1 MDDLSTLLGE
11 EKAAEVL
18 GFLQTSRM
26 DRKSDSVHTFLLPA
40 MEDKDVRRKCHF
52 LFKKHFPYVRT
63 SASNGSILLTVKPNR
78 KRANPNS
85 VESKRQRKNLS
96 ILRFTLK
103 KVDTEFLTLKL
114 RMARLLSI
122 PPRSLGFAGIKDKR
136 AITYQFG
143 TVSGCSPEDMIALSK
158 SLSSISIGGF
168 RWVSE
173 PLDVGRL
180 WGNRFRIVL
189 RDITCPLSQ
198 VAQSANQLAATGF
211 VNYFGDQ
218 RFGSDITHSRGNILL
233 GRYLLQGDWQK
244 SLRFLLTPNAV
255 FSACSLEG

>member
-1 MDDLSTLLGE
+1 
-11 EKAAEVL
+11 
-18 GFLQTSRM
+18 
-26 DRKSDSVHTFLLPA
+26 
-40 MEDKDVRRKCHF
+40 
-52 LFKKHFPYVRT
+52 
-63 SASNGSILLTVKPNR
+63 
-78 KRANPNS
+78 
-85 VESKRQRKNLS
+85 
-96 ILRFTLK
+96 
-103 KVDTEFLTLKL
+103 
-114 RMARLLSI
+114 
-122 PPRSLGFAGIKDKR
+122 
-136 AITYQFG
+136 
-143 TVSGCSPEDMIALSK
+143 MIALSK

-198 VAQSANQLAATGF
+198 VAQSANQLATTGF

>member
-1 MDDLSTLLGE
+1 MDDLSSLLGE
-11 EKAAEVL
+11 EKASEVL

-26 DRKSDSVHTFLLPA
+26 DRENDSVHTYLLPA
-40 MEDKDVRRKCHF
+40 IDDKDLRRKCHL
-52 LFKKHFPYVRT
+52 LFKQFFPYVRT

-78 KRANPNS
+78 KRGIANS
-85 VESKRQRKNLS
+85 VESKRQRKNPA
-96 ILRFTLK
+96 ILQFTLK

-136 AITYQFG
+136 AVTYQFG
-143 TVSGCSPEDMIALSK
+143 TVSGCSPEQLIAMSN
-158 SLSSISIGGF
+158 SLPSISVGGF
-168 RWVSE
+168 RWVKE

-189 RDITCPLSQ
+189 RDITCPLSE
-198 VAQSANQLAATGF
+198 VAESANQLAATGF

-218 RFGSDITHSRGNILL
+218 RFGGDTTHSRGNILF
-233 GRYLLQGDWQK
+233 GRFLLRGDWQK

-255 FSACSLEG
+255 FRACSLEG